1 MEKYV
6 NDLKV
11 LFQQHTIIENIEP
24 MRDYMRGQFDYFG
37 IKTPLR
43 KELTKQFVTEY
54 GYPTV
59 EEMPEFM
66 QLIWDEPY
74 RELHHVS
81 INILVRFI
89 EKMPEESIE
98 LYEFLLTN
106 HSSWD
111 TVDMLANKVI
121 GGHLKRFPH
130 LIPSVNKHFLEHDD
144 MWLNRT
150 ALLFQL
156 KYKKDMDTNL
166 LTLNINYLM
175 HRKEFFVRKAIGWV
189 LREYSRTDA
198 SFILNFVANHDLAAL
213 SKKEALRLINKNK
226 VF

>member
-74 RELHHVS
+74 RELHHVG

>member
-11 LFQQHTIIENIEP
+11 LFQQHTIIENIER

-66 QLIWDEPY
+66 QLIWNEPY
-74 RELHHVS
+74 RELHHVGIS
-81 INILVRFI
+81 ILVRFI

-213 SKKEALRLINKNK
+213 SKKEALRLINNNK

>member
-6 NDLKV
+6 SDLKT
-11 LFQQHTIIENIEP
+11 LFEQHTIIENIEP
-24 MRDYMRGQFDYFG
+24 MRDYMRGQFEYFG

-43 KELTKQFVTEY
+43 KELTKQFVKKN
-54 GYPTV
+54 GYPSID
-59 EEMPEFM
+59 EIPEFM

-74 RELHHVS
+74 RELHHVG
-81 INILVRFI
+81 INILERFI
-89 EKMPEESIE
+89 KKMPEEIIE

-106 HSSWD
+106 HSWWD
-111 TVDMLANKVI
+111 TVDMIANKVV

-150 ALLFQL
+150 ALIFQL

-166 LTLNINYLM
+166 LTHNINYLM
-175 HRKEFFVRKAIGWV
+175 HRKDFFIRKAIGWV
-189 LREYSRTDA
+189 LREYSRTDPN
-198 SFILNFVANHDLAAL
+198 FVLNFVANHDLAAL
-213 SKKEALRLINKNK
+213 SKKEALRLINKKDN
-226 VF
+226 

>member
-43 KELTKQFVTEY
+43 RELTKQFVTEY

-74 RELHHVS
+74 RELHHVG

-111 TVDMLANKVI
+111 TVDTLANKVI

-156 KYKKDMDTNL
+156 KYKKGMDTNL

-175 HRKEFFVRKAIGWV
+175 HRKEFFTRKAIGWV

-213 SKKEALRLINKNK
+213 SKKEALRLINNNK